1 MGEKRNRVF
10 LMNWWCTHYNKPL
23 KDPLL
28 QQYTLEELAY
38 EYYLIGEIAA
48 FKQELANRET
58 DRIEEEKL
66 QEAEAWADMMEA
78 EDEAE
83 RQAQLKKEQ
92 KEAEHQAQ
100 LKKEQ
105 EEAEPEP
112 EETPD
117 PRSDPEQI
125 KWMEE
130 EMKKSKLLFGDDFG
144 EDVSLDFESE
154 D

>member
-1 MGEKRNRVF
+1 MF
-10 LMNWWCTHYNKPL
+10 LMNWWCTYYNKPL

-58 DRIEEEKL
+58 DKIEEEKL

-78 EDEAE
+78 EEEAE
-83 RQAQLKKEQ
+83 R
-92 KEAEHQAQ
+92 QAQ

-112 EETPD
+112 EETLD

>member
-1 MGEKRNRVF
+1 
-10 LMNWWCTHYNKPL
+10 MNWWCTHYNKPL

-48 FKQELANRET
+48 FKQELANREA

-66 QEAEAWADMMEA
+66 QQAEDWADMMEA
-78 EDEAE
+78 EE
-83 RQAQLKKEQ
+83 
-92 KEAEHQAQ
+92 EAEHQAK

-105 EEAEPEP
+105 EETSPEP
-112 EETPD
+112 EEILD

-130 EMKKSKLLFGDDFG
+130 EIKKNKLLFGDDFG